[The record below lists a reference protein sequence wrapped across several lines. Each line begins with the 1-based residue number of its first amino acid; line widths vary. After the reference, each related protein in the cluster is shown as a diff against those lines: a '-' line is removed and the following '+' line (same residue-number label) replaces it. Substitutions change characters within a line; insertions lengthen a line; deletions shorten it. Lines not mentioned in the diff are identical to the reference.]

1 MRMKTNDGT
10 PDAVKIACPVW
21 NGGKGGDN
29 FKTLPIAIFQLYGYA
44 KHCRCSTAEFRKSYG
59 YVYEMQDH

>member
-21 NGGKGGDN
+21 NGGKGGDD
-29 FKTLPIAIFQLYGYA
+29 FKTLPIIISGRIVLTGNLLLCVARGKA
-44 KHCRCSTAEFRKSYG
+44 SKT
-59 YVYEMQDH
+59 

>member
-29 FKTLPIAIFQLYGYA
+29 FKTLPIIISGRLV
-44 KHCRCSTAEFRKSYG
+44 STINFLLCMDGGATWQTKF
-59 YVYEMQDH
+59 

>member
-21 NGGKGGDN
+21 NGGKDGDN
-29 FKTLPIAIFQLYGYA
+29 FKVLPIIII
-44 KHCRCSTAEFRKSYG
+44 
-59 YVYEMQDH
+59 

>member
-29 FKTLPIAIFQLYGYA
+29 FKTLPIIISRETSVHSTHRLYL
-44 KHCRCSTAEFRKSYG
+44 
-59 YVYEMQDH
+59 V

>member
-29 FKTLPIAIFQLYGYA
+29 LKTLPIIIGRKVILFRTYRLHLVRSPRRRKELYHPA
-44 KHCRCSTAEFRKSYG
+44 
-59 YVYEMQDH
+59 

>member
-29 FKTLPIAIFQLYGYA
+29 FKTLPIIISREIAVFSVNRLYPL
-44 KHCRCSTAEFRKSYG
+44 
-59 YVYEMQDH
+59 

>member
-29 FKTLPIAIFQLYGYA
+29 FKTLPIIISRRTVSSGNFLLRVAGGKAFE
-44 KHCRCSTAEFRKSYG
+44 KKF
-59 YVYEMQDH
+59 

>member
-1 MRMKTNDGT
+1 MRMKTTDGT

-29 FKTLPIAIFQLYGYA
+29 FKTLPIIISRNTVVHGTHRLYPLRSPG
-44 KHCRCSTAEFRKSYG
+44 RGTEFLNT
-59 YVYEMQDH
+59 D

>member
-29 FKTLPIAIFQLYGYA
+29 FKTLPIIIGRRLVFAGNFLLCMVRRKTFKA
-44 KHCRCSTAEFRKSYG
+44 KL
-59 YVYEMQDH
+59 

>member
-21 NGGKGGDN
+21 NGGKGRDN
-29 FKTLPIAIFQLYGYA
+29 FKTLPIIIEREAAVYGTDRLYP
-44 KHCRCSTAEFRKSYG
+44 F
-59 YVYEMQDH
+59 

>member
-29 FKTLPIAIFQLYGYA
+29 FKTLPIIIGGRTVFTGYLLLCVA
-44 KHCRCSTAEFRKSYG
+44 GRTTGTEKL
-59 YVYEMQDH
+59 

>member
-29 FKTLPIAIFQLYGYA
+29 FKTLPIIIGRNPALY
-44 KHCRCSTAEFRKSYG
+44 STHRIYLL
-59 YVYEMQDH
+59 

>member
-1 MRMKTNDGT
+1 MLMKTNDGT

-29 FKTLPIAIFQLYGYA
+29 FKTLPIIISRRLVFTGYFLLCVDGGKA
-44 KHCRCSTAEFRKSYG
+44 RQKKF
-59 YVYEMQDH
+59 

>member
-29 FKTLPIAIFQLYGYA
+29 FKTLPIIISRGVISSSNILLCVVRSKASEEKL
-44 KHCRCSTAEFRKSYG
+44 
-59 YVYEMQDH
+59 

>member
-29 FKTLPIAIFQLYGYA
+29 FKTLPIIIGGRSVSSGDILLCVARGKAF
-44 KHCRCSTAEFRKSYG
+44 
-59 YVYEMQDH
+59 

>member
-21 NGGKGGDN
+21 NGGKGGDD
-29 FKTLPIAIFQLYGYA
+29 FKTLPIIIGGRLVLTSNLLLCMAGSEASKA
-44 KHCRCSTAEFRKSYG
+44 KL
-59 YVYEMQDH
+59 

>member
-1 MRMKTNDGT
+1 MRMKTTDGT

-29 FKTLPIAIFQLYGYA
+29 FKTLPIIISGNPALYGT
-44 KHCRCSTAEFRKSYG
+44 HW
-59 YVYEMQDH
+59 VYPL

>member
-21 NGGKGGDN
+21 NGGKDGDN
-29 FKTLPIAIFQLYGYA
+29 FKVLPIIIGRGVISSVHFLLCLA
-44 KHCRCSTAEFRKSYG
+44 RRKT
-59 YVYEMQDH
+59 EQA

>member
-1 MRMKTNDGT
+1 MRMKTTDGT

-29 FKTLPIAIFQLYGYA
+29 FKTLPIIIS
-44 KHCRCSTAEFRKSYG
+44 RRIIST
-59 YVYEMQDH
+59 VYLLLCVAGRTCFKKKL

>member
-21 NGGKGGDN
+21 NGGKGGDK
-29 FKTLPIAIFQLYGYA
+29 FKTLPIIIGRRTFSPIYLFICMVGGQTG
-44 KHCRCSTAEFRKSYG
+44 KT
-59 YVYEMQDH
+59 

>member
-29 FKTLPIAIFQLYGYA
+29 FKTLPIIIIREIIIFSTDWLYPL
-44 KHCRCSTAEFRKSYG
+44 
-59 YVYEMQDH
+59 

>member
-21 NGGKGGDN
+21 NGGKGGDK
-29 FKTLPIAIFQLYGYA
+29 FKTLPIIISRRTVPAGVVLLCLDG
-44 KHCRCSTAEFRKSYG
+44 RKTSKT
-59 YVYEMQDH
+59 